1 MDEIAHPCYQDR
13 MASVR
18 TCWRVGLSMAFLG
31 LLGACGTTATR
42 PSGGVGQASVGHY
55 KVGSPYKVNGRWY
68 RPEYD
73 PGYVRVGTASWY
85 GADFHGLPTA
95 NGEVFDKEQL
105 TAAHPTLPLPSIVRI
120 TNLDNGRMLDVRVND
135 RGPFVGNRLIDLSE
149 AAARKLGYESSG
161 LAPVRVEFVG
171 LADADG
177 PQPVPTVARAAPP
190 PVMPSVPMPAQV
202 AEPKLQ
208 VPAGREVQVAALPG
222 PQFPRACA
230 TGPLLVQIGAFGE
243 TDQVRIAMA
252 TLQGLAPMQVEP
264 AFAGSHAVARVRL
277 GSVADPAAADRLLAK
292 AVALGYTDA
301 FLVPVPGRGGVT
313 LASC

>member
-1 MDEIAHPCYQDR
+1 MPWF
-13 MASVR
+13 R
-18 TCWRVGLSMAFLG
+18 TPLQVGLSLTLLG
-31 LLGACGTTATR
+31 LLAACGTTGSA
-42 PSGGVGQASVGHY
+42 PGGRGGGAQAGVGHY
-55 KVGSPYKVNGRWY
+55 KVGSPYKVKGRWY

-105 TAAHPTLPLPSIVRI
+105 TAAHPTLPLPSIVRV
-120 TNLDNGRMLDVRVND
+120 TNLENGRTLEVRVND
-135 RGPFVGNRLIDLSE
+135 RGPFIDDRVIDLSQ

-171 LADADG
+171 LATDATG
-177 PQPVPTVARAAPP
+177 EAPVPTVVARAAPP
-190 PVMPSVPMPAQV
+190 APAAPPPPVRLV
-202 AEPKLQ
+202 APKLE
-208 VPAGREVQVAALPG
+208 VPPGHEVQVAALAG

-230 TGPLLVQIGAFGE
+230 AGPLLVQIGAFGE
-243 TDQVRIAMA
+243 TDQVRIAEA
-252 TLQGLAPMQVEP
+252 AVEGLAPVQVEP
-264 AFAGSHAVARVRL
+264 AFVGAHAVARVRL
-277 GSVADPAAADRLLAK
+277 GPVADSVAADRLLAK

-301 FLVPVPGRGGVT
+301 FLVPAGKGGVT